1 MIIVNKNTNAKKI
14 IAIATVLTVLVAQS
28 IYYNKK
34 TRSVVRQ
41 ATSIQSNVQH
51 SSSTQSIRYDQK
63 RLIVR
68 TKSKSVFKNIKEIK
82 SVRHFLNDTY
92 ILQVNNIEIVEQIL
106 KAKSEIISVERN
118 SIQRVGVA
126 STQSLP
132 YFKTPQN
139 QQVPK
144 NNLLNSEHFND
155 PGVSSM
161 WHIRDA
167 SRAGI
172 TLNKAYTAFKDKT
185 SQEIIV
191 AVVDTG
197 VDINHEDL
205 KSVMWANSDEIPNN
219 KIDDDKNG
227 YIDDINGI
235 NTSERDANGDATNK
249 IMDKHSHGTH
259 VSGIIAA
266 KQNNKKGVAGIASNV
281 KIMALKTVP
290 ADTDETDIDVAEA
303 FLYAAKNGAKIINC
317 SFGKRINEGRNLIP
331 DTLKYIADEY
341 GVLVVIA
348 AGNYAQN
355 IDKNPLYPAS
365 HKNNNTIVVASTTSS
380 ADLSSFSNYGFIG
393 VDVAAPGD
401 SIYSTVLNN
410 KYAMYSGTSMAT
422 PVVAGIAAEIWSHYP
437 HLKYNEIK
445 NIIMKSA
452 TYSDILKK
460 KVVSEGRVDL
470 YNSYLAAE
478 KL

>member
-1 MIIVNKNTNAKKI
+1 MIIMNKKI
-14 IAIATVLTVLVAQS
+14 TAQITAVVTVLTVLVAQS

-34 TRSVVRQ
+34 TPLAVQ
-41 ATSIQSNVQH
+41 EATSSSDVLH
-51 SSSTQSIRYDQK
+51 SSSTQSVRYDEK

-68 TKSKSVFKNIKEIK
+68 TKSKSAFNGIKEIK
-82 SVRHFLNDTY
+82 NVRHFLNDTY
-92 ILQVNNIEIVEQIL
+92 IVQVSDLKKVEQIL
-106 KAKSEIISVERN
+106 QSHADIISVERN

-132 YFKTPQN
+132 YFETPSN
-139 QQVPK
+139 QQELQD
-144 NNLLNSEHFND
+144 NDLLKSEHFND

-161 WHIRDA
+161 WHFRDA
-167 SRAGI
+167 KTAGI
-172 TLNKAYTAFKDKT
+172 TLDKAYTALKNKT

-197 VDINHEDL
+197 VDINHQEL
-205 KSVMWANSDEIPNN
+205 KSVMWVNTNEIPNN
-219 KIDDDKNG
+219 NLDDDKNG

-235 NTSERDANGDATNK
+235 NTSERDAYGSATNK
-249 IMDKHSHGTH
+249 VMDKHSHGTH

-266 KQNNKKGVAGIASNV
+266 QQNNKKGIAGIASNA

-290 ADTDETDIDVAEA
+290 ADSDETDIDVAEA

-317 SFGKRINEGRNLIP
+317 SFGKRINEGQNLIP
-331 DTLKYIADEY
+331 DTLQYIADEY

-348 AGNYAQN
+348 AGNYTQD
-355 IDKNPLYPAS
+355 IDKKPIYPAS
-365 HKNNNTIVVASTTSS
+365 HKNDNTIVVASTTSS

-445 NIIMKSA
+445 NIIMNSA

-460 KVVSEGRVDL
+460 KVVSEGRADL